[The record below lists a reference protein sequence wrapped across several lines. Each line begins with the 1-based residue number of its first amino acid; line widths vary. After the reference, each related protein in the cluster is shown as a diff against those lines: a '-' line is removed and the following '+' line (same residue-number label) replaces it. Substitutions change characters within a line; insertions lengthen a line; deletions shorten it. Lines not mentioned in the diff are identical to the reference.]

1 MTKLE
6 ELLKAHWDYVYSTLK
21 IHDAHENEIAIAEF
35 HYKTAFRHGWKHA
48 AQEADPLDELLK
60 DWAPLEDDAWS
71 HFSTYNACFCDIC
84 QGEKAHG

>member
-48 AQEADPLDELLK
+48 MDEPLGDLLDSWNK
-60 DWAPLEDDAWS
+60 LEDDEEWS

-84 QGEKAHG
+84 QGEKAHE